1 MRGRIALAAVVLAG
15 TTVAGQTTPPA
26 GDLAARVQSHY
37 DTVKDFQADFT
48 SVYRGGF
55 TRPMPEERG
64 KVKVK
69 KPGRMSWVYQ
79 GADPKEYWSDGS
91 RIYTYLVERNEV
103 MISPLPTGSEGS
115 TSLLFLMDRGNLT
128 RDFTPSL
135 TGDQPAGQWRLTLVP
150 KRPDPDVTS
159 LVLVVDRA
167 TFKLT
172 GFEIKDDQGGTTTMK
187 FQNLKENVGLR
198 DQDFVKGLP
207 RNAKIIK

>member
-1 MRGRIALAAVVLAG
+1 
-15 TTVAGQTTPPA
+15 
-26 GDLAARVQSHY
+26 
-37 DTVKDFQADFT
+37 
-48 SVYRGGF
+48 
-55 TRPMPEERG
+55 
-64 KVKVK
+64 
-69 KPGRMSWVYQ
+69 
-79 GADPKEYWSDGS
+79 
-91 RIYTYLVERNEV
+91 